1 MAYSRSS
8 TAANNFFRWKSRSDD
23 NVFTHE
29 ELESEVRDLV
39 EKMLKSRDY
48 WVGIL
53 GLVRVGGWLLDSW
66 RSRRGGGRRR
76 EEVEE
81 GEGDGEGFKFGV
93 FLMTTSPPMTE
104 LGMRKVG
111 WGDSDSECQCSGEAG

>member
-1 MAYSRSS
+1 MTYSRSS
-8 TAANNFFRWKSRSDD
+8 TAANSFFRWKSRSDD

-53 GLVRVGGWLLDSW
+53 GFSQGGRLAAGLLAGQE
-66 RSRRGGGRRR
+66 RREEEEGGGGGGRR
-76 EEVEE
+76 
-81 GEGDGEGFKFGV
+81 
-93 FLMTTSPPMTE
+93 
-104 LGMRKVG
+104 
-111 WGDSDSECQCSGEAG
+111 